1 MEYRNKP
8 QLRDALA
15 AEYVLGTLAGG
26 ARRRFEAWL
35 NQDAALR
42 ITVNEWETRLTPMA
56 AAVREVTP
64 PARVWQ
70 QIAGRI
76 APKGAARSASA
87 GTHAP
92 NPAPSLWESLAF
104 WRGFGL
110 TASAAAAALAV
121 FVGVRPPEIVERVQI
136 VERVVDRPIPVS
148 DGTAAH
154 QPSYVAALKDAKG
167 NTVLMI
173 YAGRKAGEMWVKYM
187 GDSMPGEASLELWGL
202 DAGGTPKSLGLHG
215 QEHDQ
220 AARHCRQIAR
230 TLQDPGCEH
239 GAHGGFEIRQA
250 HRPGH
255 VFRRM
260 HDDVVTGQAAPHELL
275 LDVIDQLGAG
285 LAQPLREHEHQLHE
299 DLAGQSGVQ

>member
-35 NQDAALR
+35 QQDAALR

-56 AAVREVTP
+56 AAVHEVTP
-64 PARVWQ
+64 PARVWT
-70 QIAGRI
+70 QIATRI
-76 APKGAARSASA
+76 APKVAGKGASASDQ
-87 GTHAP
+87 
-92 NPAPSLWESLAF
+92 APSLRESLAF

-202 DAGGTPKSLGLHG
+202 DAGGNPKSLGLVTAMG
-215 QEHDQ
+215 KNMIKLPD
-220 AARHCRQIAR
+220 IADKSLEPYK
-230 TLQDPGCEH
+230 TLAVSMEPM
-239 GAHGGFEIRQA
+239 GGSKSGK
-250 HRPGH
+250 P
-255 VFRRM
+255 
-260 HDDVVTGQAAPHELL
+260 TGP
-275 LDVIDQLGAG
+275 VMY
-285 LAQPLREHEHQLHE
+285 
-299 DLAGQSGVQ
+299 SGECMTMW

>member
-1 MEYRNKP
+1 MDYRNKP

-35 NQDAALR
+35 KQDAALR
-42 ITVNEWETRLTPMA
+42 ITVNEWENRLTPMA

-64 PARVWQ
+64 PARVWN
-70 QIAGRI
+70 QIATRI
-76 APKGAARSASA
+76 APKGAIRLASA
-87 GTHAP
+87 GTQAASQ
-92 NPAPSLWESLAF
+92 APSLWESLAF

-121 FVGVRPPEIVERVQI
+121 FVGVRPPEIVERVQV
-136 VERVVDRPIPVS
+136 VERVVERPIPVA

-173 YAGRKAGEMWVKYM
+173 YAGRKAGEMWVKYL

-202 DAGGTPKSLGLHG
+202 DASGTPKSLGLVTAMG
-215 QEHDQ
+215 KNMIKLPD
-220 AARHCRQIAR
+220 IADKSLEPYK
-230 TLQDPGCEH
+230 TLAVSMEPM
-239 GAHGGFEIRQA
+239 GGSKSGK
-250 HRPGH
+250 P
-255 VFRRM
+255 
-260 HDDVVTGQAAPHELL
+260 TGP
-275 LDVIDQLGAG
+275 VMY
-285 LAQPLREHEHQLHE
+285 
-299 DLAGQSGVQ
+299 SGECMTMW